1 MRIGIALAALLAIT
15 GCVSQEKYRI
25 KEQEADRYREDW
37 QKELDAKKA
46 IKSQFE
52 AVQREFEAMQS
63 DVKAMQSKAKTDE
76 DNLTSKQA
84 DLRKAQDLLASQAA
98 LIDELA
104 KSKKRLEVA
113 KAELEK
119 RSTEYEQLAGSL
131 KGEIEAGRIE
141 LSELKGK
148 MTVKMKDKILFSS
161 GSATI
166 GKDGLDALTKVA
178 DALRRVSGKVIRV
191 EGHTD
196 NVPATGSAFASN
208 WELSAARSLAV
219 VRFLQEQ
226 GVDPTKLA
234 GAGYGEYQP
243 IGPNDTPEGRSLNRR
258 IEIVLVNAE
267 GMTPSTVSTADAVA
281 PEPAPAPARAAKPA
295 KGAKAKGKR

>member
-1 MRIGIALAALLAIT
+1 MRIGIALAAVIALT
-15 GCVSQEKYRI
+15 GCVSQEKYRV
-25 KEQEADRYREDW
+25 KEQEADKYRTDL
-37 QKELDAKKA
+37 QKEIEARKA
-46 IKSQFE
+46 IRAQFE
-52 AVQREFEAMQS
+52 AVQREFESMQT
-63 DVKAMQSKAKTDE
+63 DVRALQSKAKSDE
-76 DNLTSKQA
+76 DNLTAKQA
-84 DLRKAQDLLASQAA
+84 ELRKAQDLLAAQAA

-104 KSKKRLEVA
+104 KSKKRLEAA

-119 RSTEYEQLAGSL
+119 RSSEYEQLAQSL
-131 KGEIEAGRIE
+131 KGEIESGRIE

-166 GKDGLDALTKVA
+166 GKDGLDALSRVA
-178 DALRRVSGKVIRV
+178 QALRNIQGKVIRV

-196 NVPATGSAFASN
+196 NVPTAGSSFASN
-208 WELSAARSLAV
+208 WELSAARALAV
-219 VRFLQEQ
+219 VRVLQDQ

-243 IGPNDTPEGRSLNRR
+243 IGANDTPEGRSLNRR

-267 GMTPSTVSTADAVA
+267 GMAPSTLTAEEAAGPDVVPAK
-281 PEPAPAPARAAKPA
+281 PAPKPRAKPA
-295 KGAKAKGKR
+295 KK

>member
-1 MRIGIALAALLAIT
+1 MRIGIALAAVIALT
-15 GCVSQEKYRI
+15 GCVSQQKYRV
-25 KEQEADRYREDW
+25 KEQEADKYRTDW
-37 QKELDAKKA
+37 QKEVDARKA
-46 IKSQFE
+46 IRSQFE
-52 AVQREFEAMQS
+52 GVQRDFESMQS
-63 DVKAMQSKAKTDE
+63 DVKALQSKAKSDE
-76 DNLTSKQA
+76 DNLTAKQA
-84 DLRKAQDLLASQAA
+84 ELRKAQELLAAQAA

-104 KSKKRLEVA
+104 KSKKRLEAA

-119 RSTEYEQLAGSL
+119 RSTEYEQLAQSL
-131 KGEIEAGRIE
+131 KGEIESGRIE

-166 GKDGLDALTKVA
+166 GREGA
-178 DALRRVSGKVIRV
+178 DALARVAEALRNIQGKVIRV

-196 NVPATGSAFASN
+196 NVPATGSSFASN
-208 WELSAARSLAV
+208 WELSAARALAV
-219 VRFLQEQ
+219 VRLLQDQ

-243 IGPNDTPEGRSLNRR
+243 IGANDTPEGRSINRR

-267 GMTPSTVSTADAVA
+267 GMAPPTLTAEEAAA
-281 PEPAPAPARAAKPA
+281 PDVVPAPPPKPARKPA
-295 KGAKAKGKR
+295 PKAKAKK

>member
-1 MRIGIALAALLAIT
+1 MRYGIALAAVVALT
-15 GCVSQEKYRI
+15 GCVSQEKYRV
-25 KEQEADRYREDW
+25 KEQEADKYRTDW
-37 QKELDAKKA
+37 QKEVEARKA
-46 IKSQFE
+46 IRGQFE
-52 AVQREFEAMQS
+52 AVQRDFESMQS
-63 DVKAMQSKAKTDE
+63 DLKALQSKAKSDE
-76 DNLTSKQA
+76 DNLTSKQSE
-84 DLRKAQDLLASQAA
+84 LRKAQDLLAAQAA

-104 KSKKRLEVA
+104 KSKKRLEAA

-119 RSTEYEQLAGSL
+119 RSTEYEQLASSL

-166 GKDGLDALTKVA
+166 GKEGFDALRLVA
-178 DALRRVSGKVIRV
+178 DALRNVQGKVIRV

-196 NVPATGSAFASN
+196 NVPASGSAFASN
-208 WELSAARSLAV
+208 WELSSARALAV

-234 GAGYGEYQP
+234 AAGYGEFQP
-243 IGPNDTPEGRSLNRR
+243 IGANDTPEGRSLNRR

-267 GMTPSTVSTADAVA
+267 GMTPPTLTAEEAAGPDVV
-281 PEPAPAPARAAKPA
+281 PAPKPAPKAKGAAKP
-295 KGAKAKGKR
+295 KK

>member
-1 MRIGIALAALLAIT
+1 MRIGIALAAVLAIT
-15 GCVSQEKYRI
+15 GCVSQEKYRV
-25 KEQEADRYREDW
+25 KEQEADKYRADW
-37 QKELDAKKA
+37 QQELEAKKA
-46 IKSQFE
+46 IRAQFDV
-52 AVQREFEAMQS
+52 VQRDFDAMQGDIKALQGKLKS
-63 DVKAMQSKAKTDE
+63 DD
-76 DNLTSKQA
+76 DNLSAKQA
-84 DLRKAQDLLASQAA
+84 ELRKAQELLAAQAA

-104 KSKKRLEVA
+104 KSKKRLEAA

-119 RSTEYEQLAGSL
+119 RSSEYEQLARSL
-131 KGEIEAGRIE
+131 KDDIEAGRIE

-166 GKDGLDALTKVA
+166 GKEGLE
-178 DALRRVSGKVIRV
+178 ALRRVAEALRNVQGKVIRV

-208 WELSAARSLAV
+208 WELSAARALAV
-219 VRFLQEQ
+219 VRYMQDQ

-243 IGPNDTPEGRSLNRR
+243 IGANDTPEARSLNRR
-258 IEIVLVNAE
+258 IEIVLVNVE
-267 GMTPSTVSTADAVA
+267 GMGPPSITAAEAAGPDAA
-281 PEPAPAPARAAKPA
+281 KAAKPA
-295 KGAKAKGKR
+295 AKGKR

>member
-1 MRIGIALAALLAIT
+1 MRVGIALAAVIAMT
-15 GCVSQEKYRI
+15 GCVSQDKYRV
-25 KEQEADRYREDW
+25 KEQEADKYRADW
-37 QKELDAKKA
+37 QKEVEARKA
-46 IKSQFE
+46 IRGQFD
-52 AVQREFEAMQS
+52 AVQREFESMQT
-63 DVKAMQSKAKTDE
+63 DVKALQSKARTDE
-76 DNLTSKQA
+76 DNLTAKQA
-84 DLRKAQDLLASQAA
+84 ELRKAQDLLAAQAA

-104 KSKKRLEVA
+104 KSKKKLEAA

-119 RSTEYEQLAGSL
+119 RSSEYEQLAQSL
-131 KGEIEAGRIE
+131 KGEIESGRIE

-166 GKDGLDALTKVA
+166 GKEGYSALTRVA
-178 DALRRVSGKVIRV
+178 EALRSVKGKAIRV

-196 NVPATGSAFASN
+196 NVPTAGSSFASN

-219 VRFLQEQ
+219 VRFLQDQ

-234 GAGYGEYQP
+234 SAGYGEYQP
-243 IGPNDTPEGRSLNRR
+243 IGANDTPEGRSLNRR

-267 GMTPSTVSTADAVA
+267 GMTPPTLTPAEAAAPDVA
-281 PEPAPAPARAAKPA
+281 PGKPAPKRGARPA
-295 KGAKAKGKR
+295 KK

>member
-1 MRIGIALAALLAIT
+1 MRIAIALAAAALTLT
-15 GCVSQEKYRI
+15 GCVSEEKYRI
-25 KEQEADRYREDW
+25 KEQEADKYRTDW
-37 QKELDAKKA
+37 QKEVEARKA
-46 IKSQFE
+46 IRSQFD
-52 AVQREFEAMQS
+52 AVQRDFDAMQS
-63 DVKAMQSKAKTDE
+63 DVKSLQGKAKTDE
-76 DNLTSKQA
+76 DNLTAKQA
-84 DLRKAQDLLASQAA
+84 ELRKAQDLLASQAA

-104 KSKKRLEVA
+104 KSKKRLETA

-119 RSTEYEQLAGSL
+119 RSSEYEQLASSL
-131 KGEIEAGRIE
+131 KGEIEAGKIE

-166 GKDGLDALTKVA
+166 GRDGLDALKKVA
-178 DALRRVSGKVIRV
+178 DALRSVQGKVIRV

-196 NVPATGSAFASN
+196 NVPSSGSSFASN
-208 WELSAARSLAV
+208 WELSAARALAV

-243 IGPNDTPEGRSLNRR
+243 IAGNDTPEGRSQNRR

-267 GMTPSTVSTADAVA
+267 GMGPPSITAEEAAAPDAA
-281 PEPAPAPARAAKPA
+281 PAKPA
-295 KGAKAKGKR
+295 RPVKAPKK